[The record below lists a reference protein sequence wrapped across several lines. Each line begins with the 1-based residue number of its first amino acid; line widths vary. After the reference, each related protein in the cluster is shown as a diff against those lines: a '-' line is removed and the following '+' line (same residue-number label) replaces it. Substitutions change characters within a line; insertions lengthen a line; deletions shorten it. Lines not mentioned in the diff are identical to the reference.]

1 MNMGEPVGGLLTI
14 EQRESRLL
22 APYALASSESRGRRH
37 AEPEHPYRGP
47 FQRDRDRIL
56 HSSAFRRLSGKMQVF
71 TGDRGDYHRTRLT
84 HTFEV
89 ASIARTIG
97 RTLRLNEDL
106 VEALALF
113 HDIGHPPFG
122 HAGEDALHECLADVG
137 GFSHNR
143 YALTLA
149 EELEQRQH
157 PFPGLNLTWEVLE
170 GQATRLPEARESEGH
185 STGTERGKLLEVQI
199 VDLADSITYDAHDAD
214 DAIKL
219 GLVSLEELLQI
230 PLVQM
235 AVEQLPVQETALEGS
250 VLRKAV
256 IHRLID
262 YQVSSLLEVA
272 GQVLSSRKL
281 ASSAEA
287 RKFPPLEPSRE
298 MAERKRELE
307 AFLYERVYRHPEL
320 IRVRE
325 MARQRLVTLFEA
337 FLRNPSRLP
346 ERFRQRAE
354 QVGLARSVGDYLAG
368 MTDRFCN
375 QQYEQLGPSGPS
387 P

>member
-1 MNMGEPVGGLLTI
+1 MAMNAGEPVGGLLTI
-14 EQRESRLL
+14 EERESRLL
-22 APYALASSESRGRRH
+22 APYALASFQSRGRRY
-37 AEPEHPYRGP
+37 AEAEHPYRGP

-97 RTLRLNEDL
+97 RALRLNEDL

-122 HAGEDALHECLADVG
+122 HAGEDALDECLADEG

-149 EELEQRQH
+149 EELEQRHH

-170 GQATRLPEARESEGH
+170 GQATRLPEARESEGQSH
-185 STGTERGKLLEVQI
+185 GTAEGRLLEVQI

-214 DAIKL
+214 DAVKL
-219 GLVSLEELLQI
+219 GLVSLDELAQI

-235 AVEQLPVQETALEGS
+235 ALEHVQSQTPNLGGS

-256 IHRLID
+256 VHRLID
-262 YQVSSLLEVA
+262 CQVSSLLEVA
-272 GQVLSSRKL
+272 GQVLSRRGFSN
-281 ASSAEA
+281 SSDA
-287 RKFPPLEPSRE
+287 RRSPPLEPDGE

-320 IRVRE
+320 IRVRA

-337 FLRNPSRLP
+337 FLANPNRLP
-346 ERFRQRAE
+346 ERFQQRAE
-354 QVGLARSVGDYLAG
+354 QVGLPRSVGDYLAG

-375 QQYEQLGPSGPS
+375 QQFHQLGT
-387 P
+387 

>member
-1 MNMGEPVGGLLTI
+1 MNAGEPVGGLLTI
-14 EQRESRLL
+14 EERESRLL
-22 APYALASSESRGRRH
+22 APYALASFQSRGRRY
-37 AEPEHPYRGP
+37 AEAEHPYRGP

-97 RTLRLNEDL
+97 RALRLNEDL

-122 HAGEDALHECLADVG
+122 HAGEDALDECLADEG

-149 EELEQRQH
+149 EELEQRHH

-170 GQATRLPEARESEGH
+170 GQATRLPEARESEGQSH
-185 STGTERGKLLEVQI
+185 GTAEGRLLEVQI

-214 DAIKL
+214 DAVKL
-219 GLVSLEELLQI
+219 GLVSLEELAQI

-235 AVEQLPVQETALEGS
+235 ALEHVHFQTPNLGGS

-256 IHRLID
+256 VHRLID
-262 YQVSSLLEVA
+262 CQVSSLLEVA
-272 GQVLSSRKL
+272 SQVLSRREL
-281 ASSAEA
+281 SSSSEA
-287 RKFPPLEPSRE
+287 RRSPPLEPDGE

-320 IRVRE
+320 IRVRA

-337 FLRNPSRLP
+337 FLANPSRLP
-346 ERFRQRAE
+346 ERFQQRAE
-354 QVGLARSVGDYLAG
+354 QVGLPRSVGDYLAG

-375 QQYEQLGPSGPS
+375 QQFHQLGT
-387 P
+387 